1 MDRLIDYAA
10 ALMKSGHPVV
20 LAGDY
25 NVVPTDFDIY
35 NPKSWKKDALL
46 QPAPRARY
54 ARLLEQGWTDALR
67 ALHPEERIYT
77 FWDYF
82 REHWP
87 KNSGLRIDHLLLS
100 PALAPRL
107 TGAGVDRW
115 VRGMEKPSDH
125 APAWIALREG

>member
-1 MDRLIDYAA
+1 VA
-10 ALMKSGHPVV
+10 

-35 NPKSWKKDALL
+35 NPRSWRKDALL
-46 QPAPRARY
+46 QPESRERY
-54 ARLLEQGWTDALR
+54 AKLLAQGWTDALR
-67 ALHPEERIYT
+67 ARHPGERIYT

-87 KNSGLRIDHLLLS
+87 RDSGLRIDHILLS

-107 TGAGVDRW
+107 LDAGVDRW
-115 VRGMEKPSDH
+115 VRGEPKASDH
-125 APAWIALREG
+125 APAWVALKR